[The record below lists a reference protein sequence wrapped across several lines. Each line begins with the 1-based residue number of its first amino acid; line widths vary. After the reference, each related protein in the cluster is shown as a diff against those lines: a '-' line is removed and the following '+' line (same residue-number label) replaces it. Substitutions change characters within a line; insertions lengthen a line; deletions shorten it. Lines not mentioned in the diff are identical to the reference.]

1 MGGMELLGPDQLTM
15 AAALRVR
22 SARADL
28 LASNVANADTP
39 GYLSRDLD
47 FDAAVDAVR
56 DRPDSVLGGAASD
69 NAVSGDNMNEAN
81 ANEVNVRFD
90 RNDVDVNQALA
101 KAYDNSLN
109 YVATLKL
116 YGDSVQRLVSATS
129 GS

>member
-1 MGGMELLGPDQLTM
+1 VELLGPNQLTM
-15 AAALRVR
+15 TAALQVR

-47 FDAAVDAVR
+47 FEATLSNLRDAQEVTSSSV
-56 DRPDSVLGGAASD
+56 PDLASDGASTIVGQGAAD
-69 NAVSGDNMNEAN
+69 ATTLRYDG
-81 ANEVNVRFD
+81 
-90 RNDVDVNQALA
+90 NDIDANQALA
-101 KAYDNSLN
+101 QAYDNSLN

-116 YGDSVQRLVSATS
+116 YGDSVQRLVTATS